1 MAEDGEG
8 GRGVFL
14 WVCLLRKNAGKI
26 GRVGEEEKSVCM
38 CIHKT
43 TEKICRQMYAFFEI

>member
-14 WVCLLRKNAGKI
+14 RVCLLRKNAGKI
-26 GRVGEEEKSVCM
+26 GRGEKERMHVY
-38 CIHKT
+38 T
-43 TEKICRQMYAFFEI
+43 

>member
-26 GRVGEEEKSVCM
+26 GGEHVY
-38 CIHKT
+38 T
-43 TEKICRQMYAFFEI
+43 

>member
-14 WVCLLRKNAGKI
+14 WVCLLRKNAGET
-26 GRVGEEEKSVCM
+26 GRGEKKRVCM

-43 TEKICRQMYAFFEI
+43 TEKICRQMYTFF

>member
-8 GRGVFL
+8 ERVVFL

-26 GRVGEEEKSVCM
+26 GRGGKERMHVY
-38 CIHKT
+38 T
-43 TEKICRQMYAFFEI
+43 

>member
-14 WVCLLRKNAGKI
+14 WICLLRKNAGKI
-26 GRVGEEEKSVCM
+26 GRGEKERMHVY
-38 CIHKT
+38 T
-43 TEKICRQMYAFFEI
+43 